1 VRLLFDQNLSS
12 RLVWRLE
19 DLFPDAS
26 HVALVDLERAS
37 DGDVWQYARDND
49 CIIVT
54 KDSDFRDLSV
64 LHGFPPRVVW
74 LRIGNCS
81 TTEIER
87 LLRRS
92 HATISAFVSESS
104 TGLLTLIGR

>member
-1 VRLLFDQNLSS
+1 VRLLFDHNLSQ
-12 RLVWRLE
+12 RLIRQLE

-26 HVALVDLERAS
+26 HVALVGLERAS
-37 DGDVWQYARDND
+37 DDDIWQHARQNG

-64 LHGFPPRVVW
+64 LRGFPPMVIW

-81 TTEIER
+81 TSEIER
-87 LLRRS
+87 LVRRS
-92 HATISAFVSESS
+92 HATIAAFESESA

>member
-1 VRLLFDQNLSS
+1 MRLLFDHNLSP
-12 RLVWRLE
+12 RLPRQLADVY
-19 DLFPDAS
+19 PDAS
-26 HVALVDLERAS
+26 HVARVGLERAS
-37 DGDVWQYARDND
+37 DDVVWRYARDHGYT
-49 CIIVT
+49 IVT
-54 KDSDFRDLSV
+54 KDSDFSDLSV

-81 TTEIER
+81 VADIEH

-92 HATISAFVSESS
+92 RTTLEAFEVESV

>member
-1 VRLLFDQNLSS
+1 VRLLFDNNLSS
-12 RLVWRLE
+12 RLVRLLH
-19 DLFPDAS
+19 DVYPDAV
-26 HVALVDLERAS
+26 HVETVALERAS
-37 DGDVWQYARDND
+37 DEDVWRYARDND

-54 KDSDFRDLSV
+54 KDSDFRDLTV
-64 LHGFPPRVVW
+64 LRGFPPRVVW

-81 TTEIER
+81 TAEIEH

-92 HATISAFVSESS
+92 HESISAFASEST